1 MPRRRPGAL
10 LPLELDILRT
20 ALHLRSTGSAS
31 FHGFGLARTLGEGA
45 DGRLLAHGTLYKALG
60 RLEDMGMLASRWEDD
75 PPVGRPRRRQYR
87 LTSAGARAATA
98 GVTTGAAESSTSLGP
113 AATVEPGRF
122 APGSA

>member
-1 MPRRRPGAL
+1 MPRRRPGTL
-10 LPLELDILRT
+10 LPLELDILRA

-60 RLEDMGMLASRWEDD
+60 RLEEMGMLASSWEDD

-87 LTSAGARAATA
+87 LTSAGSEAATA
-98 GVTTGAAESSTSLGP
+98 GASTDASP
-113 AATVEPGRF
+113 AATTVGSAAPVEPGRL
-122 APGSA
+122 AQGPA